1 MSIEVKQKGQLVPVT
16 ATFLDEDD
24 VPVDPTTVTLKVM
37 DPSGN
42 IDTYT
47 YPTGVTKESPG
58 NYYKDVE
65 ADEEGD
71 WHCWWEST
79 GAGQSSEPTQFVVAP
94 TPF

>member
-1 MSIEVKQKGQLVPVT
+1 MSIDTVNKGELRRVQGAFIDT
-16 ATFLDEDD
+16 ADQ
-24 VPVDPTTVTLKVM
+24 PVDPTTVTLKVM

-47 YPTGVTKESPG
+47 YSATLIRASQGV
-58 NYYKDVE
+58 YYRDVD

-71 WHCWWEST
+71 WHYWWVST
-79 GAGQSSEPTQFVVAP
+79 GTGQGAEPGQFLVVP